1 MPAAEPFPFPAHR
14 MAREA
19 LQRPLPHNVDA
30 EKSVLGSILV
40 NNENYYNVV
49 EVLGVDDFYLEAHRL
64 IFRKMS
70 EIVDLSRVVDLITL
84 QDRLQRDS
92 QLEAAG
98 GISYLA
104 SLMDGIPHL
113 VNIDHYIQIIRE
125 KSLFRQVIH
134 STNRTLMECFDQ
146 AEPAEEVLDKAEQRL
161 FELSERRNEAGLTP
175 VRELRQ
181 ETHRLIEKLYTERQM
196 ITGVA
201 TGFNDLDRMT
211 SGLQP
216 ADLII
221 LAARPSMGKTALS
234 LNIAQHVCLRS
245 NQPVA
250 IFSLEM
256 SKTQLV
262 MRLLCA
268 DAMVDAH
275 RVRTGYLS
283 KEDFV
288 KLIDALGRVSTSPMY
303 IDDSSSLT
311 IMQMRAKARRL
322 KAESGLGLVIV
333 DYLQLMSGFGR
344 WENRNQEISGI
355 SRGLKALA
363 KELHV
368 PVIALSQ
375 LSRAP
380 EQRAGGDHRPQLS
393 DLRESGSIEQD
404 ADLVAFIYREE
415 VYKPSEDNAGKAD
428 LIISKQRNGPT
439 GIVRL
444 AFQKQFTRF
453 DTLLDQF

>member
-1 MPAAEPFPFPAHR
+1 

-19 LQRPLPHNVDA
+19 PQRPLPHNVEA
-30 EKSVLGSILV
+30 EKSVLGAILV
-40 NNENYYNVV
+40 NNENYYTVV
-49 EVLGVDDFYLEAHRL
+49 ESLTTDDFYLEAHRL
-64 IFRKMS
+64 IFRRMS

-84 QDRLQRDS
+84 QDALGRGA
-92 QLEAAG
+92 QLEASG
-98 GISYLA
+98 GIAYLA

-113 VNIDHYIQIIRE
+113 VNIDHYVRIIRE
-125 KSLFRQVIH
+125 KSLFRQMIRA
-134 STNRTLMECFDQ
+134 TNQTMLECFDQ
-146 AEPAEEVLDKAEQRL
+146 AEPAEEVLDRGERRL
-161 FELSERRNEAGLTP
+161 FELSEGRSEVGLTR
-175 VRELRQ
+175 VGDLRE
-181 ETHRLIEKLYTERQM
+181 ETQRMIERLYTERQM
-196 ITGVA
+196 VTGLA

-216 ADLII
+216 SDLVI

-234 LNIAQHVCLRS
+234 LNIAQHVAMQT

-256 SKTQLV
+256 SRAQLM
-262 MRLLCA
+262 MRILCA
-268 DAMVDAH
+268 EAMVDAH

-283 KEDFV
+283 KDDFG
-288 KLIDALGRVSTSPMY
+288 KLIDTLGRLAGSPIF
-303 IDDSSSLT
+303 IDDSSTLT

-322 KAESGLGLVIV
+322 RAESGLGLIIV

-344 WENRNQEISGI
+344 SENRNQEISGI

-368 PVIALSQ
+368 PVMALSQ

-380 EQRAGGDHRPQLS
+380 EQRTGRDHRPQLS

-404 ADLVAFIYREE
+404 ADVVAFIYREE
-415 VYKPSEDNAGKAD
+415 VYKPSEENAGQAE

-439 GIVRL
+439 GTVKL

-453 DTLLDQF
+453 DTLLEGY